1 MPKNAA
7 HDRIKIAESL
17 HLGVAREIDEIG
29 SDLAEIIGRRALT
42 PALRSQL
49 RALLA
54 KNTALSV
61 RMREEILQLR
71 GMEQSTIAQVKKVR
85 EITPLT
91 KKEREILQLLNQA
104 LTSKE
109 IAQSQFLSQTTVKTH
124 LAAIYR
130 KLGVTNKTAA
140 LDVARSAGL
149 LALK

>member
-1 MPKNAA
+1 MPKSAA

-85 EITPLT
+85 EI
-91 KKEREILQLLNQA
+91 
-104 LTSKE
+104 
-109 IAQSQFLSQTTVKTH
+109 AQSQFLSQTTVKTH